1 MVSILQGLL
10 GQVTLPLHLDV
21 QGLGDVGDNHV
32 DQLADAK
39 DDVFE
44 DDHEREL
51 EGEDLPMD
59 WRECARVVSKT
70 TIVTLRLGKWE
81 SIIENVE
88 RVSFH
93 LAEM

>member
-39 DDVFE
+39 DDVLK
-44 DDHEREL
+44 DDDKGKL
-51 EGEDLPMD
+51 ESKDLPVD
-59 WRECARVVSKT
+59 RGERASVVSKT
-70 TIVTLRLGKWE
+70 AIITFRLE
-81 SIIENVE
+81 LN
-88 RVSFH
+88 
-93 LAEM
+93 

>member
-39 DDVFE
+39 DDVLE
-44 DDHEREL
+44 DDHEGEL
-51 EGEDLPMD
+51 ECEDLPMH
-59 WRECARVVSKT
+59 RSERSGVVPEPP
-70 TIVTLRLGKWE
+70 VVAFRL
-81 SIIENVE
+81 
-88 RVSFH
+88 
-93 LAEM
+93 

>member
-39 DDVFE
+39 DDVLE
-44 DDHEREL
+44 DDDEGKL
-51 EGEDLPMD
+51 ESKDLPVN
-59 WRECARVVSKT
+59 RGESSRVVPEAP
-70 TIVTLRLGKWE
+70 IVAFRLE
-81 SIIENVE
+81 ENHHMLKREFKVI
-88 RVSFH
+88 
-93 LAEM
+93 L

>member
-10 GQVTLPLHLDV
+10 GQVPLPLHLDV

-70 TIVTLRLGKWE
+70 TIITLRLGKWE
-81 SIIENVE
+81 SIIQ
-88 RVSFH
+88 
-93 LAEM
+93 M